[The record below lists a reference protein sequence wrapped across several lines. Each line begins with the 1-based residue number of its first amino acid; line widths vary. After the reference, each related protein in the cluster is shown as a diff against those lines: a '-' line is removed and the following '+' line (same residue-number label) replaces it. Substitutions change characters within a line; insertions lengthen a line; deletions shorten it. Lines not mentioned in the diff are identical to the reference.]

1 MLDVIETEGFCP
13 VCCKE
18 NQPIRIGWIE
28 LHCGGCG
35 NFFSSES
42 LNRTVEKRRKILGLS
57 RKEMAVKMGLSKK
70 TIANYETDWPSKKY
84 WTETRTLMQ
93 SL

>member
-1 MLDVIETEGFCP
+1 MLDVIETKGFCQ

-18 NQPIRIGWIE
+18 NQPIRIRGFE

-35 NFFSSES
+35 NYFSSES
-42 LNRTVEKRRKILGLS
+42 PNRTVEKRRKILGLS

-70 TIANYETDWPSKKY
+70 TIANYETDWPSKNDNAP
-84 WTETRTLMQ
+84 L
-93 SL
+93 